1 MARRP
6 SPYVMRGSVPLRPRS
21 TIDDQRDPRVM
32 PPRPRSLS
40 PQEVRIILRP
50 GATDPRLRPADRWLE
65 RWAATHGS
73 GSGVAV
79 PSMAAVTLIART
91 PDVVPALDDRESLL
105 IDAAV
110 HSSPAW
116 ARTFAI
122 LWYRTACTVQE
133 MADVLRIRRRQAVYE
148 ERHVVLAYYLGRFVE
163 MGLPV
168 TFWVQS

>member
-1 MARRP
+1 MARRLR
-6 SPYVMRGSVPLRPRS
+6 PYVMRGSDL
-21 TIDDQRDPRVM
+21 
-32 PPRPRSLS
+32 PPRPRPTIEDPPDLRVTPPRRHALS
-40 PQEVRIILRP
+40 PEEVRRFLLRP

-73 GSGVAV
+73 GPVIPA
-79 PSMAAVTLIART
+79 MASVSLILRT
-91 PDVVPALDDRESLL
+91 AETVPALDDRESLL

-110 HSSPAW
+110 HSSPLW
-116 ARTFAI
+116 ARTFAV

-133 MADVLRIRRRQAVYE
+133 MADVLRIRRRQAIYE

-168 TFWVQS
+168 TFWVEV

>member
-6 SPYVMRGSVPLRPRS
+6 RPYVMRGAVTLRPRP
-21 TIDDQRDPRVM
+21 TIEDERDTRVA
-32 PPRPRSLS
+32 PPRLRNLS
-40 PQEVRIILRP
+40 PAEVRALLRP

-73 GSGVAV
+73 GPVL
-79 PSMAAVTLIART
+79 PSAASVTLIART
-91 PDVVPALDDRESLL
+91 LATVPQLDDRESLL
-105 IDAAV
+105 VDEVV
-110 HSSPAW
+110 HSSPTW

-122 LWYRTACTVQE
+122 LWYRTACSVQE

-163 MGLPV
+163 IGLPV
-168 TFWVQS
+168 TFWVEA